1 MTTRYMNDYEKEM
14 LAFMQELNELKTIV
28 HNAEKRI
35 DYAKDR
41 INELQEKFFELEEKY
56 GKA

>member
-1 MTTRYMNDYEKEM
+1 MTRYMTEYEKEM

-35 DYAKDR
+35 DYANNK
-41 INELQEKFFELEEKY
+41 INELQERFFDLEVKH
-56 GKA
+56 GK

>member
-1 MTTRYMNDYEKEM
+1 MSEYEKEM

-35 DYAKDR
+35 DCAKDR
-41 INELQEKFFELEEKY
+41 INELQERIFDLEEKY

>member
-1 MTTRYMNDYEKEM
+1 MTTRYMSEYEKEM

-35 DYAKDR
+35 DCAKDR
-41 INELQEKFFELEEKY
+41 INELQERFFDLEEKY

>member
-41 INELQEKFFELEEKY
+41 INELQEKFFDLEVKH
-56 GKA
+56 GRA